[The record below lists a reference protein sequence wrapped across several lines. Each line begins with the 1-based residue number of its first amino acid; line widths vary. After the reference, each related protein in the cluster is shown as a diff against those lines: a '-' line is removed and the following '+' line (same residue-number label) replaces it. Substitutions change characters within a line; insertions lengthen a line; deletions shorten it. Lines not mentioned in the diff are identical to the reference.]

1 MKRTQKMEDQQRVRH
16 GAMVALAA
24 VAVIVVT
31 RPAAAGNWT
40 ARSVSDLIAAINA
53 AN

>member
-24 VAVIVVT
+24 VALIVVT
-31 RPAAAGNWT
+31 RPAAAGNWI